1 MNSSLIKPKVRLQYD
16 RVRPGGTAPTV
27 LMMKQ
32 WTKDKFHRIRVT
44 AHCTQHDPEMNIYND
59 LLQIFKEG
67 KVVQI
72 LRLGA

>member
-1 MNSSLIKPKVRLQYD
+1 MNSFLIKPKVCLQDD

-32 WTKDKFHRIRVT
+32 WTKDKFNRIRVT
-44 AHCTQHDPEMNIYND
+44 AHCTQHDPKMNNYND
-59 LLQIFKEG
+59 LFQIFKEE
-67 KVVQI
+67 KEVQI